1 MQLPYQDNNQYKSAS
16 YILALFVFCKTAPV
30 LQNTNK
36 AIFSEFNLKDCN
48 TVKVKLDVKNKVLIG
63 GF

>member
-1 MQLPYQDNNQYKSAS
+1 M
-16 YILALFVFCKTAPV
+16 ALFVFCKTAPV

-48 TVKVKLDVKNKVLIG
+48 TIKVKLDVKNKVLIG

>member
-1 MQLPYQDNNQYKSAS
+1 M
-16 YILALFVFCKTAPV
+16 ALFVFCKTTLV

-36 AIFSEFNLKDCN
+36 AIFSDFNLKNCN